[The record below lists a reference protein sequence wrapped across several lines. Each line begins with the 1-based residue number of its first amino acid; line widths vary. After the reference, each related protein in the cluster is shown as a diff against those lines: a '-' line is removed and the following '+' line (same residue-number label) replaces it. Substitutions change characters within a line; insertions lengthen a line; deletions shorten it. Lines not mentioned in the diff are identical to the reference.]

1 MIYNILNVFVYNNN
15 IFMGN
20 SESSKKSSRE
30 SSRKS
35 SRKSSELGIEDKQQI
50 DCNSD
55 CVLLLDELMRNE
67 DELKTFINDNVKCY
81 NGIIHI
87 KYNPARRYTTQNI
100 PGEYDLIIWEELKTM
115 FRENKINKHTM
126 IMIGAVRRKIIDML
140 VKKDHVFGD
149 EKIEFNQNC
158 YVEAG
163 SNNPTSDLDFSLIH
177 LKYPSKVPA
186 LMIRFYND
194 FYKMFGNFPDI
205 TFDTNYYICSTFIGE
220 DCFKD
225 TLDYI
230 KPYFRKIVPHVRVE
244 KRDEYFEDKIP
255 DNKNYFRLNNYTK
268 PTFVSI
274 DRNICL
280 LIQKE
285 LLKSHNVSKKDKMIR
300 LLKSSKLFYGV
311 LQGLQFEE
319 KRIKSYRD
327 QDTMKIFRKD
337 YSDEGFNKDSII
349 LLLRCLYYVMCAT
362 SNESYVS
369 DNTLYIIVFRGK
381 EYNVYDKC
389 LAFVDNYIFIHEW
402 FEQYKG
408 DTENDLINFFDV
420 VSKYITRCID
430 CLIPDMKRDKI
441 DNIVEYINEKKD
453 RNIMINIVLSG
464 LTFNIEFDNKLYES
478 AVYWR
483 TMIRGKKVLTGIRD
497 KDVVANSIIQY
508 LQEKKLNVHAIY
520 TMFKNIYDVIKDNFG
535 ISHES
540 KQIKLYIDNM
550 ISEEEA
556 KIVERDYNSCSKIL
570 ELVI

>member
-1 MIYNILNVFVYNNN
+1 
-15 IFMGN
+15 MGN

-30 SSRKS
+30 SSKKS
-35 SRKSSELGIEDKQQI
+35 SREPSRKSSSESDIEGKQQV

-55 CVLLLDELMRNE
+55 CARLLDVLMQNE
-67 DELKTFINDNVKCY
+67 NELKTFINENVQCH
-81 NGIIHI
+81 NGVIHV
-87 KYNPARRYTTQNI
+87 KYNPKQRYTKYDV
-100 PGEYDLIIWEELKTM
+100 PKEYDLIVWEELKTM
-115 FRENKINKHTM
+115 FKENKIDEHTM
-126 IMIGAVRRKIIDML
+126 RMIGAIRRKIIDLL

-163 SNNPTSDLDFSLIH
+163 SNNPTSDLDFALIH
-177 LKYPSKVPA
+177 LKYPSKVPV

-230 KPYFRKIVPHVRVE
+230 KPYFRKIVPYVRVE

-255 DNKNYFRLNNYTK
+255 DNKNYFRLNNYIK

-285 LLKSHNVSKKDKMIR
+285 LLKSHNVSKKDKMIQ

-311 LQGLQFEE
+311 LQGLQSEE

-327 QDTMKIFRKD
+327 QDTMKIFRKN
-337 YSDEGFNKDSII
+337 YSDEGFNKDSIV
-349 LLLRCLYYVMCAT
+349 LLLRCLYYKMCAA

-369 DNTLYIIVFRGK
+369 DNTLYIIVFKGK

-389 LAFVDNYIFIHEW
+389 LAFVDNYIFINEW

-441 DNIVEYINEKKD
+441 DDIVGYIDEKKD
-453 RNIMINIVLSG
+453 HNIMINIVLSG

-483 TMIRGKKVLTGIRD
+483 TMIRGKKSLTSIRD
-497 KDVVANSIIQY
+497 KDVAANTIIKY

-520 TMFKNIYDVIKDNFG
+520 AVFKNIYSVIEDNFG

-540 KQIKLYIDNM
+540 RQIKLYIDNM

-556 KIVERDYNSCSKIL
+556 KIVEHDYNGCSKIL